1 MVVKFEKNVCVMG
14 MTGAFTFSVSQEPR
28 QGVHILIRV
37 HADHF
42 NEVTLCAVKQT
53 LRTTIIPDGVTAYS
67 TWPLLTG

>member
-1 MVVKFEKNVCVMG
+1 MVVKFEKNDCVMG

-28 QGVHILIRV
+28 QGVHILVRV

-53 LRTTIIPDGVTAYS
+53 LRAAMITRRSDSIHGHC
-67 TWPLLTG
+67 